1 VSDTD
6 RTLEALRRAGPAGV
20 TTLELRR
27 AGISGNP
34 SQRRAEL
41 EERGHVIDSEEERN
55 GRRRWSRYV
64 LTYDAEREAEGSR
77 PDGGVNASAGLSL
90 SAADDAGGGG
100 ARLPIAA
107 DSAASPGADPHSA
120 EGAPAEA
127 VAPHP
132 DPRLSPPSPSAGDT
146 PCPPVEGTLFDTV
159 DLDIPPIRRTYG
171 REEEAA

>member
-1 VSDTD
+1 MSDTQRLYELLQAHPEGVHTHD
-6 RTLEALRRAGPAGV
+6 LRR
-20 TTLELRR
+20 R
-27 AGISGNP
+27 GISGNP
-34 SQRRAEL
+34 SQRASDAEEL
-41 EERGHVIDSEEERN
+41 YGVQIERITEFRN
-55 GRRRWSRYV
+55 GRNGKRFKLV
-64 LTYDAEREAEGSR
+64 DAEREAEGSR

-90 SAADDAGGGG
+90 SAAHDAGGGV
-100 ARLPIAA
+100 ARHPIAA
-107 DSAASPGADPHSA
+107 DSRPSPGADPHSA